1 MDIGKPIATIMMR
14 MMILKEILHEMMF
27 IGHSQM
33 LIIQKNFNMTLNE
46 YLLIRFIR
54 SNHPKYRKYAIEWI
68 NNLTK
73 EQLSYV
79 KKEMIKSIII

>member
-1 MDIGKPIATIMMR
+1 
-14 MMILKEILHEMMF
+14 
-27 IGHSQM
+27 
-33 LIIQKNFNMTLNE
+33 MTLNE

-73 EQLSYV
+73 EQLSYF